1 MTTVLMK
8 NKSAVAKLRR
18 ELPVIRIEEAAAV
31 VEGEAR
37 QRDIIKAR
45 QYQSRDLAAL
55 GGLLRIQLPDP
66 RALTEHIALCMT
78 LQARIQRRGAV
89 IEAMVKKLDPCLDD
103 LKEKT
108 KKRHCEERFVKF
120 LLDRAQKVDGR
131 ELRQDEERL
140 QAMIFGDS
148 PEYEVDEELRG
159 TAGYFVVLVKPVD
172 IKGRIAHRL
181 EGSCLFMYE

>member
-1 MTTVLMK
+1 MK

-66 RALTEHIALCMT
+66 RALTEHIALCMN

-89 IEAMVKKLDPCLDD
+89 CWMDWLVLEKEAVKRDAAL
-103 LKEKT
+103 
-108 KKRHCEERFVKF
+108 
-120 LLDRAQKVDGR
+120 
-131 ELRQDEERL
+131 
-140 QAMIFGDS
+140 
-148 PEYEVDEELRG
+148 
-159 TAGYFVVLVKPVD
+159 
-172 IKGRIAHRL
+172 
-181 EGSCLFMYE
+181 